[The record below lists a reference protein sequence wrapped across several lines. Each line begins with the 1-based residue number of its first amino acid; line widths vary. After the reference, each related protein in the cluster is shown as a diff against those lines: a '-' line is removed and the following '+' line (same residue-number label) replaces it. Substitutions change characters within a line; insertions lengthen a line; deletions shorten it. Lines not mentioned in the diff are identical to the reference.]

1 MATREAI
8 GIDEVEPYSKIIK
21 AGGFIFVKSHIGYD
35 YQTREYPPD
44 IAGQTTNTLDHLERA
59 LQSADSTIG
68 AAVKIA
74 VFLADIDRDFD
85 GMNSAFRDYFDE
97 RGILEQPART
107 TIGVPLS
114 WPQIL
119 VQMDLIAVG

>member
-8 GIDEVEPYSKIIK
+8 GIDKVEPYSKVIK

-35 YQTREYPPD
+35 YETGEYPPD
-44 IAGQTTNTLDHLERA
+44 IGGQTTNTLDHLERA
-59 LQSADSTIG
+59 LQSAGSSIG
-68 AAVKIA
+68 AAVRVA

-85 GMNSAFRDYFDE
+85 GMNVAFRAYFDE
-97 RGILEQPART
+97 RGVVEQPSRT

>member
-8 GIDEVEPYSKIIK
+8 GVDKVEPYSKIIK
-21 AGGFIFVKSHIGYD
+21 AGGFIFVKSHIGYF
-35 YQTREYPPD
+35 YETGEYPSEV
-44 IAGQTTNTLDHLERA
+44 ATQTTNTLDHLERA
-59 LQSADSTIG
+59 LRSADASIG
-68 AAVKIA
+68 DAVK
-74 VFLADIDRDFD
+74 VSVYLADIDRDFNAMD
-85 GMNSAFRDYFDE
+85 SAFRAYFDE
-97 RGILEQPART
+97 RGVAEQPART